1 MAATRA
7 AKAQLAA
14 TETLLAESQQELKEQ
29 ANVQQQSLKAL
40 AM

>member
-1 MAATRA
+1 MAARA
-7 AKAQLAA
+7 AKAQLPA
-14 TETLLAESQQELKEQ
+14 TETLLAEAQQELEEQ